1 MSVCEILPNISR
13 DLVVVPVYLVPHQ
26 NPQYFGR
33 GVLLNLPQ
41 PVWTTVESWLVRHV
55 VDEDQGVGRP
65 VVGLG
70 DAPEPGGEGGGSDSD
85 QNLHNIKSLTSLGLP
100 CPRSAV

>member
-70 DAPEPGGEGGGSDSD
+70 DAPEPGGEGG
-85 QNLHNIKSLTSLGLP
+85 LRLRP
-100 CPRSAV
+100 EPP